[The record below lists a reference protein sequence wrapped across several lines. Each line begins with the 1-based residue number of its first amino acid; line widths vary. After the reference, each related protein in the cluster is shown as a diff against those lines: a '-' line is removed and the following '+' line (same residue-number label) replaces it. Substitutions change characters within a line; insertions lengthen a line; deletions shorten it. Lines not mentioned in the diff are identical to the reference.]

1 MNTLQAA
8 GKEIPFKRLRWSC
21 RNWQQCAALAEDD
34 DIDLSRSERTRR
46 KQKAKKELRKA
57 VIFINGINWF
67 FVVENRSVFPY
78 GAGTSGFVYL
88 NKNKSLA

>member
-1 MNTLQAA
+1 LQAA
-8 GKEIPFKRLRWSC
+8 GKEIPFRRLRWSF
-21 RNWQQCAALAEDD
+21 RNWQQYAALAENDG
-34 DIDLSRSERTRR
+34 IDLSRSELLIW

-57 VIFINGINWF
+57 VIFINGIIWF
-67 FVVENRSVFPY
+67 FVVENRRVFPY